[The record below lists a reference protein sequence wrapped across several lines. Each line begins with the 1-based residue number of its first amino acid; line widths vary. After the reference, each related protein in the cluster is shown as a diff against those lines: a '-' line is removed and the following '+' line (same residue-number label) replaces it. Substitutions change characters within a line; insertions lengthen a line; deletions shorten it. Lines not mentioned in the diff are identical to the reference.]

1 MLLHRPNNYFQQ
13 ISIINSTWFGEKFV
27 TGMISP
33 MDFKLTWELTK
44 LSHDFGEL
52 ISHYGVSLFAFVS
65 LFATSEKNY
74 LLFQNSYF
82 LKTVDYHFPFQMI
95 LLSAPYCSPFLPLYL
110 QIILRIFNA
119 FYSQGYARSPIS
131 CTTRKRIP
139 HLFCFKDHLCDNA
152 TKVDK
157 YACVV
162 VPKGH
167 KIPIFLILSYCVTE
181 NKIFK

>member
-52 ISHYGVSLFAFVS
+52 ISHYGVSLFASVS

-82 LKTVDYHFPFQMI
+82 LKTVGCHFPFQMI

-110 QIILRIFNA
+110 QIILRILMLFIPRA
-119 FYSQGYARSPIS
+119 MPGAQSPVQLEKESLIYFALKI
-131 CTTRKRIP
+131 T
-139 HLFCFKDHLCDNA
+139 
-152 TKVDK
+152 
-157 YACVV
+157 CVIMLQ
-162 VPKGH
+162 K
-167 KIPIFLILSYCVTE
+167 
-181 NKIFK
+181 